1 MLLCCRQKDVCSR
14 YHNKCSS
21 KISSLASPTPISS
34 EYRPTDL
41 SWWLWYDLLRVGLK
55 GCQWTMKGIS
65 VIVLVFKLPIFLLD
79 TTHAI
84 SISPTVNHYS
94 SPMLSALMIL
104 IWKLRVVKEDGKK
117 DWWLIIDGPCDCV
130 TSVDIWLPQCQCHN
144 LPDCQCDNFKFRLSS
159 DFDDRQLVSTT
170 MTMKKIMHT
179 V

>member
-84 SISPTVNHYS
+84 WSSPTVNHYS

-117 DWWLIIDGPCDCV
+117 ELMIDYRWTVLTVICDANASV
-130 TSVDIWLPQCQCHN
+130 TVSSSVHHAGGETTGTLSTLPT
-144 LPDCQCDNFKFRLSS
+144 LPRTKPDGKPP
-159 DFDDRQLVSTT
+159 
-170 MTMKKIMHT
+170 
-179 V
+179 